1 MKILASNKMKNWR
14 VTFDNFMLE
23 LTVTRMEEKNRFKVS
38 FEAGSRVV
46 TIKTYNLDRCLKNI
60 ENFGNEYIKRVRTAK
75 EGGIRE

>member
-38 FEAGSRVV
+38 FEVGSRVV

-60 ENFGNEYIKRVRTAK
+60 EDFGNEYIKRVRTAK

>member
-1 MKILASNKMKNWR
+1 MRILAKNKMTDWT
-14 VTFDNFMLE
+14 VTFDKFE
-23 LTVTRMEEKNRFKVS
+23 LNLKVLRMEEKNRFKVS

-60 ENFGNEYIKRVRTAK
+60 EDFGNEYIKRVRAAK

>member
-38 FEAGSRVV
+38 FEAGS
-46 TIKTYNLDRCLKNI
+46 INCY
-60 ENFGNEYIKRVRTAK
+60 Y
-75 EGGIRE
+75 